1 MPGEEDTLPRQG
13 ELLLPMLRVLSEA
26 GGTASSEHV
35 RETLADA
42 VALAPER
49 RTRRT
54 RAGRGG
60 RMVNEWG
67 RHVRWVRQQAT
78 HAELVHAPSSGVWS
92 LTDRGEKALQNAVRG
107 VVVQVFVTERGVM
120 LWGDAHDAAAVI
132 EDGSLDLFMSSLP
145 YPDQGK
151 PYENQHPERAHVD
164 WVLGLAERLRPKLN
178 DDGSMVLNLG
188 SPFER
193 GRPAESTWIRRLTLR
208 MMDELDFV
216 LCQTLY
222 WHNPAKLPSPA
233 EWVCIRR
240 ERLVPDVEP
249 VLWFAKHAHPFADSS
264 AVLRPYGGSMRRR
277 IAAGGE
283 TGARR
288 PSGHSLAPGAFAAD
302 NGGAIPGTLIS
313 AANTDSNSYYFRR
326 CRESGLPAHPAR
338 FPRELPER
346 AVGLLTPPGGLVA
359 DLLSGS
365 GETAAA
371 AERLGRRW
379 VACDLSLTYLRG
391 SVFHF
396 ERGPHF
402 RSHLPH
408 FLRAP
413 APQQPD
419 LFALSHGAHA

>member
-1 MPGEEDTLPRQG
+1 MPGEKGTLPRQG
-13 ELLLPMLRVLSEA
+13 DLLLPMLQVLSDA
-26 GGTASSEHV
+26 GGTASSGHV
-35 RETLADA
+35 REALAEA
-42 VALAPER
+42 VALPVER
-49 RTRRT
+49 RNRRT
-54 RAGRGG
+54 RAGRQG

-78 HAELVHAPSSGVWS
+78 LADLVRAPSSGVWS
-92 LTDRGEKALQNAVRG
+92 LTDRGDRALHNAVRG
-107 VVVQVFVTERGVM
+107 VVVQVFVTEQGVM
-120 LWGDAHDAAAVI
+120 LWGDAHDAAGVI

-145 YPDQGK
+145 YPDQVK

-164 WVLGLAERLRPKLN
+164 WVLGLADRIRPKLN

-193 GRPAESTWIRRLTLR
+193 GRPAESTWIHRLILR
-208 MMDELDFV
+208 MVDELDFV

-249 VLWFAKHAHPFADSS
+249 VLWFAKHPHPYADNS
-264 AVLRPYGGSMRRR
+264 AVLRPYSRSMELRV
-277 IAAGGE
+277 AGGGE
-283 TGARR
+283 AGARR
-288 PSGHSLAPGAFAAD
+288 PSGHALAPGAFGAD
-302 NGGAIPGTLIS
+302 NGGAIPGALLS

-326 CRESGLPAHPAR
+326 CRETGIPAHPAR
-338 FPRELPER
+338 FPSELPER
-346 AVGLLTPPGGLVA
+346 AIGLLTPPGGLVA

-379 VACDLSLTYLRG
+379 LACDLSLTYVRG

-396 ERGPHF
+396 ERSPHF
-402 RSHLPH
+402 RSHLPD

-413 APQQPD
+413 APRQPD
-419 LFALSHGAHA
+419 LFAASQGMHA